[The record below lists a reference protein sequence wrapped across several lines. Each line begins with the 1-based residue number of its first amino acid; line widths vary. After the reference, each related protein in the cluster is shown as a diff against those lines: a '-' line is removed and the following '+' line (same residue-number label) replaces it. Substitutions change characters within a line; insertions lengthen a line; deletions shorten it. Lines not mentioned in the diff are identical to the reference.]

1 MLFGRWKR
9 EMTEKEE
16 EVPAV
21 SSPGT
26 APPPWS
32 LSPVVSIESY
42 LKQWI
47 PTSVSVPKIRN

>member
-26 APPPWS
+26 APPP
-32 LSPVVSIESY
+32 
-42 LKQWI
+42 
-47 PTSVSVPKIRN
+47 